1 MPDSTV
7 ITMDTRRPLTA
18 ADARALGFKPSALRG
33 KNFCVVFRGVYAHVQ
48 GRAHPLIRTRAAL
61 LIHPP
66 LAFAS
71 HTSAARIHQVP
82 LPALPEEH
90 VSVFEAKDRRRRPG
104 IRNHVAAPE
113 TPVVVVDGD
122 RVSSPE
128 QMFVELAGIVN
139 LVDLVVVGDDLV
151 RRKRTTPARLRA
163 YSAQSRHGDA
173 AAAQAAAA
181 YVREG
186 VDSPMETRLRMLLV
200 LAGLPEPE
208 VNVKI
213 LWPDGRVRYR
223 FDLSYPELKLI
234 VEYDGRQHRDD
245 LDQWDTDTARKD
257 WFDHN
262 GWMHVPVFS
271 RGIYRRPDETLRRVV
286 DALRSRGCTTL
297 PRDLSDGWRPFF
309 PVRR

>member
-1 MPDSTV
+1 MPDPTS
-7 ITMDTRRPLTA
+7 ITMDTRRPITA
-18 ADARALGFKPSALRG
+18 AVARGMGFKPSALRG
-33 KNFCVVFRGVYAHVQ
+33 KNFCTIFRGVYAHVQ

-61 LIHPP
+61 MIHPP
-66 LAFAS
+66 TAFAS

-82 LPALPEEH
+82 LPALPDEH

-122 RVSSPE
+122 RASSPE

-139 LVDLVVVGDDLV
+139 LVELVAVGDDLV
-151 RRKRTTPARLRA
+151 RRKLTTPKRLRA
-163 YSAQSRHGDA
+163 HCAQSDHQDA
-173 AAAQAAAA
+173 AAARLAAA

-208 VNVKI
+208 VDFRI
-213 LWPDGRVRYR
+213 FWSDGRVRYR
-223 FDLSYPELKLI
+223 FDLSYPEFKVI
-234 VEYDGRQHRDD
+234 VEYDGRQHRAD
-245 LDQWDTDTARKD
+245 LDQWDTDTERKD

-271 RGIYRRPDETLRRVV
+271 RGIYRRPDDTLRRVG

-297 PRDLSDGWRPFF
+297 IRDLSDDWRPFF